1 MRHSRDAVVARA
13 QAEFERLDALLGG
26 LTEHQWRL
34 PLGRSETKDPWTVKD
49 AVAHVTHWK
58 ADQIRRLR
66 RLPPPADERGLSET
80 EGNHLVYERWRD
92 RPARDVLE
100 WHREVQDELLVTLRE
115 APDELFS
122 GRERGPAWPYD
133 IDGHSADHRVR
144 DLEHALLGSIH
155 R

>member
-1 MRHSRDAVVARA
+1 MRHTREAVIARA
-13 QAEFERLDALLGG
+13 EAEFARLDTIVAG
-26 LTEHQWRL
+26 LSDHQWQL
-34 PLGRSETKDPWTVKD
+34 PLARSETKDPWTVKD
-49 AVAHVTHWK
+49 AVAHVAHWK

-66 RLPPPADERGLSET
+66 GRRPPPEERGLSVN

-92 RPARDVLE
+92 RPPREVLD
-100 WHREVQDELLVTLRE
+100 WHREVQQELLLALRE

-144 DLEHALLGSIH
+144 DLERALLGSTH